1 MWYLYSV
8 LAWKLFIYITPEKL
22 LRRARFVLALS
33 VLVSLVVGYI
43 KIDLL
48 SFHRTCVF
56 FPFFLMGFYCR
67 YYTIDIKQYVKRV
80 PPQACFMA
88 IGLILILLYCLNKS
102 LFQLVCGS
110 MPYNFFGYSD
120 TVSLMLRCFHLLV
133 AANMSICVLA
143 LVNEYH
149 NKFVRRIG
157 ADTLFFYMIHSFVVL
172 ATRQLFI
179 SYDIDFNIITMLL
192 LFLLNYAIVYV
203 FSIVPYSHFI
213 LNPISKLLNKK
224 I

>member
-1 MWYLYSV
+1 M
-8 LAWKLFIYITPEKL
+8 
-22 LRRARFVLALS
+22 ALS
-33 VLVSLVVGYI
+33 ILVSLVVGYM

-67 YYTIDIKQYVKRV
+67 YYTIEIKQYVKRV
-80 PPQACFMA
+80 PPLVCIIA
-88 IGLILILLYCLNKS
+88 IALILIVLFCLNKS

-110 MPYNFFGYSD
+110 RPYSFFNQSD

-133 AANMSICVLA
+133 ATSMSICVLA

-149 NKFVRRIG
+149 NKFVKRIG
-157 ADTLFFYMIHSFVVL
+157 ADTLFFYMTHSFVVL
-172 ATRQLFI
+172 VTRQLSI

-192 LFLLNYAIVYV
+192 LFLLNYAVVYV

-213 LNPISKLLNKK
+213 LNPISKFINKK